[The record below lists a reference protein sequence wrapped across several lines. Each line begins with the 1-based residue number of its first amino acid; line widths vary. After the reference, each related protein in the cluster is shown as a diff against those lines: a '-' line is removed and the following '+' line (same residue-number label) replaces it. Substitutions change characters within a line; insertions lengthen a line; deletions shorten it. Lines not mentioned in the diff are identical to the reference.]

1 MTIEKEIA
9 ELEQLMEQVDG
20 WKTRRAEIDAALT
33 KVISFKNFGEEK
45 S

>member
-9 ELEQLMEQVDG
+9 ELEELMSQVDG
-20 WKTRRAEIDAALT
+20 WKARRQEIETALT
-33 KVISFKNFGEEK
+33 MVVSFEK